1 MALINVPLTGQSL
14 GQTRVPIQQNFLTIG
29 AAFAIDHIDYN
40 TAGQGK
46 HNKVTLP
53 VQAADPVLAGNDIAL
68 YSKSN
73 GATSELFFMR
83 GITPAYSWTDSLNNI
98 NGWTRLPSGILLKWG
113 QGNGANGSTPW
124 TFPLGANIPAF
135 TNIFKIFVNTDYT
148 NANDGD
154 GFVRLNGFAA
164 PWTDFTVYGSHRTSV
179 GAWGPV
185 SFSYLAIGV

>member
-1 MALINVPLTGQSL
+1 MALTNVPLTGQSL

-29 AAFAIDHIDYN
+29 AAFAIDHVDYN

-83 GITPAYSWTDSLNNI
+83 GITPAYSWTDSLQATA
-98 NGWTRLPSGILLKWG
+98 GWTRLPSGILLKWDV
-113 QGNGANGSTPW
+113 STGGPGLTTY

-135 TNIFKIFVNTDYT
+135 TNIFQIILTTAYN
-148 NANDGD
+148 NIAGGD
-154 GFVRLNGFAA
+154 GFIRLNSFVA
-164 PWTDFTVYGSHRTSV
+164 PWEQFSVYGSERTTLNPKQV
-179 GAWGPV
+179 G
-185 SFSYLAIGV
+185 FNYLAIGV